1 MGLEPRGGLSVKK
14 TNWFLAKISEVFKN
28 RGGQM
33 RSICV
38 PDGPPFEFNTRI
50 TPVAFAMQKPFYC
63 RGIAQLVEQWSPKPR
78 AEGSNPSAPAKFN
91 HKL

>member
-1 MGLEPRGGLSVKK
+1 
-14 TNWFLAKISEVFKN
+14 
-28 RGGQM
+28 M
-33 RSICV
+33 RSVCV
-38 PDGPPFEFNTRI
+38 PDGSPFEFNTRI